1 MLVEEIN
8 KINIDIGSNNLISVV
23 WFVHNLS
30 IVDSTR
36 FDAVDDVDDGDGRL
50 DGRLVLEVLDGVGLG
65 TLSHLVKGQ
74 VDQLCPRVC
83 VANFRMVHFV
93 FGIVNLVNC
102 EFGIEIDF
110 CCSVTQLLNRC
121 LDLGFETVKSN
132 LKLGK

>member
-23 WFVHNLS
+23 WFFHNLS

-65 TLSHLVKGQ
+65 TLYPLVKG
-74 VDQLCPRVC
+74 
-83 VANFRMVHFV
+83 
-93 FGIVNLVNC
+93 
-102 EFGIEIDF
+102 
-110 CCSVTQLLNRC
+110 
-121 LDLGFETVKSN
+121 
-132 LKLGK
+132 

>member
-65 TLSHLVKGQ
+65 TLFHLVNGR
-74 VDQLCPRVC
+74 VDQSCPHVC
-83 VANFRMVHFV
+83 CKF
-93 FGIVNLVNC
+93 
-102 EFGIEIDF
+102 
-110 CCSVTQLLNRC
+110 
-121 LDLGFETVKSN
+121 
-132 LKLGK
+132 

>member
-65 TLSHLVKGQ
+65 TLSHLVKGH
-74 VDQLCPRVC
+74 VDQSCLRVC
-83 VANFRMVHFV
+83 CKF
-93 FGIVNLVNC
+93 
-102 EFGIEIDF
+102 
-110 CCSVTQLLNRC
+110 
-121 LDLGFETVKSN
+121 
-132 LKLGK
+132 

>member
-36 FDAVDDVDDGDGRL
+36 FDAVDDVDDGDGCL

-65 TLSHLVKGQ
+65 TLYPLVKGHL
-74 VDQLCPRVC
+74 DQSFSKNLFVC
-83 VANFRMVHFV
+83 CLV
-93 FGIVNLVNC
+93 FHSI
-102 EFGIEIDF
+102 
-110 CCSVTQLLNRC
+110 
-121 LDLGFETVKSN
+121 
-132 LKLGK
+132 

>member
-65 TLSHLVKGQ
+65 TLSHLVKGL
-74 VDQLCPRVC
+74 VDQSCPRVC
-83 VANFRMVHFV
+83 
-93 FGIVNLVNC
+93 C
-102 EFGIEIDF
+102 
-110 CCSVTQLLNRC
+110 
-121 LDLGFETVKSN
+121 KS
-132 LKLGK
+132 